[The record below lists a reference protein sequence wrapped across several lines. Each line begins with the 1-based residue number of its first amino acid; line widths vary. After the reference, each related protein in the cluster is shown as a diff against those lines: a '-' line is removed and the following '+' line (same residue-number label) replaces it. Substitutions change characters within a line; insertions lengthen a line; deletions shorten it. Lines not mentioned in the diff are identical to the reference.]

1 MGRWWKKIAR
11 IGDLHAE
18 YAAGASFSGL
28 ARKYGGSAATLPRLF
43 KKRGLKVRAFK
54 GPAKHDPKTGRWL
67 PRAHASPS
75 EIDAAVAKLKRVMI
89 PPEIALEWRDW
100 PRAKRVAFVRRLY
113 RKFKRSIPPGRLSRN
128 VERFDY
134 TSENAWRIADR
145 RNRGCNSREAPIKI
159 KVASCGL
166 IWHERLFFWSRKAGY
181 QEGPFRR
188 GHGRRLL
195 HHLIWRQTHRRPVP
209 AQHTVIFL
217 DGNKN
222 NFEPRNL
229 GLRHRRD
236 CAIENRMKS
245 RVRMSR
251 LATANLLDSFYNG
264 ANHEH
269 PNTIS
274 ILIKRRGAY
283 GACA

>member
-1 MGRWWKKIAR
+1 MARSWKKIAR

-18 YAAGASFSGL
+18 YAAEASFAGL
-28 ARKYGGSAATLPRLF
+28 ARKYGGSAWTLPRLF

-54 GPAKHDPKTGRWL
+54 GPAKRDAKTGCWL

-75 EIDAAVAKLKRVMI
+75 EIDAAVAMLKRVMI
-89 PPEIALEWRDW
+89 PPELALEWRGW

-195 HHLIWRQTHRRPVP
+195 HHLIWRQTHRRP
-209 AQHTVIFL
+209 
-217 DGNKN
+217 
-222 NFEPRNL
+222 
-229 GLRHRRD
+229 RD